1 MTKKISPKKRT
12 RTPELKLLFEKIK
25 LKKQM
30 ATAEKE
36 KLKETP
42 LDERKTMFEQNE
54 LTRGASGGGIG
65 DIQKIKRS
73 TPPPKPQGNGDN
85 VRDIIKK
92 FEIFNE
98 NSRSPSTKFQ
108 KGGSVNWL
116 KKLDSPLKLK
126 NTVSQV
132 KKKKNADALIRKF
145 SKLSSSNIDTE
156 VENGRDLMDRR
167 KKRNVN
173 NPQRT
178 IMDIWGPELSKA
190 GPKSDF

>member
-1 MTKKISPKKRT
+1 MR
-12 RTPELKLLFEKIK
+12 E
-25 LKKQM
+25 
-30 ATAEKE
+30 
-36 KLKETP
+36 
-42 LDERKTMFEQNE
+42 
-54 LTRGASGGGIG
+54 
-65 DIQKIKRS
+65 
-73 TPPPKPQGNGDN
+73 
-85 VRDIIKK
+85 IIKK

-108 KGGSVNWL
+108 KGGNVNWL

-126 NTVSQV
+126 HTVSQV

-145 SKLSSSNIDTE
+145 SKLSSPKIYTE